1 VRVQS
6 TVLNRIPDG
15 RSAYRA
21 VPDLLSLSR
30 MGLAFVLLLTES
42 LSPVFLLVFLVCG
55 LTDVLDGM
63 VARRF
68 DACSEHGHVLDS
80 VSDVVLVAILLY
92 CVIPAVGWEG
102 WMIVWIAAIAVVR
115 IAAFGIGSVRYGKPA
130 FVHTYMNKAA
140 GLLLFLAPFL
150 LVAVGAPVTVGVV
163 CGVASISSAEYLYIN
178 ITGDCYDPDLK
189 TVLVRT

>member
-1 VRVQS
+1 
-6 TVLNRIPDG
+6 
-15 RSAYRA
+15 
-21 VPDLLSLSR
+21 